1 MDSKVFNAKLAK
13 SLDMTPKRVGELLD
27 AFADILQESARTA
40 TAVAV
45 PSFGSFVPVK
55 VDEEITVD
63 RSSGRRVLLPPQI
76 TVEFH
81 AAAMLRKKLNSHE

>member
-27 AFADILQESARTA
+27 AFAGILQESARTM
-40 TAVAV
+40 TTVAV
-45 PSFGSFVPVK
+45 PSFGSFEPQK
-55 VDEEITVD
+55 VDEEIIVD
-63 RSSGRRVLLPPQI
+63 RATGRRMMLPPQI

-81 AAAMLRKKLNSHE
+81 TAAMLRKKMNSHE

>member
-13 SLDMTPKRVGELLD
+13 SLDMTPKRVGDLLD
-27 AFADILQESARTA
+27 AFADILRESARTM
-40 TAVAV
+40 TTVAV
-45 PSFGSFVPVK
+45 PSFGSFEPVK

-63 RSSGRRVLLPPQI
+63 RATGRRVLLPPQI

-81 AAAMLRKKLNSHE
+81 TAAMLRKKLTSHE